1 MYKNLADM
9 YLKASESFGDR
20 PAFWSKDENKE
31 YQSTSFKQLVDLG
44 LSLSEALID
53 LGVKAREHIGVL
65 ADNRLEWIIVDA
77 GVLFSGCANV
87 PRGTDVTDSEME
99 YILTH
104 SEASVVFLEND
115 KMYEKFVKNKSKL
128 KGVETVII
136 MDKDSKTKAKGVL
149 HLYDLIKTGKE
160 LRAKGGHKTEKR
172 IEGIKPDDLFTLIY
186 TSGTTGMPKGVM
198 LMHSNMVHQMEY
210 VVPLILKK
218 SIIRD
223 DDSMLSILPVWH
235 IFERVVEY
243 SAISLGISTFYT
255 KVADLR
261 NDLAKARPS
270 FMASAPRV
278 WESIYTGIYNKIND
292 PKQTPPIRK
301 FLFNTAYLFSRNFN
315 AGVRFLTGKEVDY
328 ENRNIFKSLALAI
341 KAIAQVILF
350 GPFTVSLISAVG
362 YSYIKMYKPELAFL
376 APVLLTIAILGL
388 IFNFKTLDTIVLS
401 KIRQAT
407 GGRLRGTLSG
417 GGALQRHVDNFFN
430 DIGLLVLEGYG
441 MTESAP
447 VISVRHYDHPII
459 GSVGYIVPKTEL
471 QLRDDHGN
479 VLTHINDQRQILA
492 GKLGVKGIVHIKGP
506 QVMKGYY
513 KNPETT
519 KKTIVDGWL
528 NTGDIGFI
536 NFKHTLTLTGR
547 AKETVVLLGGENVE
561 PVPIENRMD
570 ESPYIKQSMVF
581 GQDQKVLG
589 AIIVPDLEVL
599 QPWLAQNG
607 IQAKDIKDLVD
618 NAKVIDFFKKEIRE
632 YNSTKHGFKSFELIQ
647 HVVIAQKPFEIGDEL
662 TNLLKMKRHV
672 ITEKYQK
679 KIDKVYK

>member
-9 YLKASESFGDR
+9 YLKAAESFGDR
-20 PAFWSKDENKE
+20 PAFWSKDETKE
-31 YQSTSFKQLVDLG
+31 YRATSFKQLVDLG
-44 LSLSEALID
+44 LSLAEALID

-77 GVLFSGCANV
+77 GVLFTGGANV
-87 PRGTDVTDSEME
+87 PRGTDVTDSEMDH
-99 YILTH
+99 ILNH
-104 SEASVVFLEND
+104 SEASVVFVEND

-136 MDKDSKTKAKGVL
+136 MDKDSKTKSKGVL
-149 HLYDLIKTGKE
+149 HLYDLIEKGKE
-160 LRAKGGHKTEKR
+160 LRSKGGHKAEKR
-172 IEGIKPDDLFTLIY
+172 IEAIKPDDLFTLIY

-198 LMHSNMVHQMEY
+198 LMHSNMIHQMEN

-218 SIIRD
+218 SLLRD

-278 WESIYTGIYNKIND
+278 WESIYTGIYNRIND
-292 PKQTPPIRK
+292 PKQTPAIRK
-301 FLFNTAYLFSRNFN
+301 FLFNTAYFFSKNYN
-315 AGVRFLTGKEVDY
+315 AGLRFLTGKEVDY
-328 ENRNIFKSLALAI
+328 ENRNIFKSLALGI
-341 KAIAQVILF
+341 RSIIQVLLT
-350 GPFTVSLISAVG
+350 GPFTVSFITGVAYAYV
-362 YSYIKMYKPELAFL
+362 KMYKPELAFL
-376 APVLLTIAILGL
+376 APVLLTVAILGL
-388 IFNFKTLDTIVLS
+388 IFNFKTLDAVVLA

-441 MTESAP
+441 MTETGP

-459 GSVGYIVPKTEL
+459 GSVGYVVPKTEL

-479 VLTHINDQRQILA
+479 VLTHINDQKQLLA

-513 KNPETT
+513 KNPEVT

-536 NFKHTLTLTGR
+536 NYKYTLTLTGR

-599 QPWLAQNG
+599 SPWLKEQG
-607 IQAKDIKDLVD
+607 ISASELKDIIEHP
-618 NAKVIDFFKKEIRE
+618 KVIEFFKKEIRE
-632 YNSTKHGFKSFELIQ
+632 YNSTKQGFKSFELVQ
-647 HVVIAQKPFEIGDEL
+647 HVVIAPKPFEVGDEL

-679 KIDKVYK
+679 RIDKVYK

>member
-9 YLKASESFGDR
+9 YLKAAQAYGDR
-20 PAFWSKDENKE
+20 PAFWSKDETKE
-31 YQSTSFKQLVDLG
+31 YRATSFKQLVDLG
-44 LSLSEALID
+44 LNLAEALID
-53 LGVKAREHIGVL
+53 LGVKAREHVGVI

-77 GVLFSGCANV
+77 AVLFTGSANV
-87 PRGTDVTDSEME
+87 PRGTDVTDAEMDH
-99 YILTH
+99 ILNH
-104 SEASVVFLEND
+104 SEAEVVFLETD
-115 KMYEKFVKNKSKL
+115 KVYEKYSKNKSKL
-128 KGVETVII
+128 KGVKTVII

-149 HLYDLIKTGKE
+149 HLYDLIEKGRE
-160 LRAKGGHKTEKR
+160 LRAHGGKKTEKR
-172 IEGIKPDDLFTLIY
+172 IEAIKPDDLFTLIY

-198 LMHSNMVHQMEY
+198 LMHSNMIHQMEH

-218 SIIRD
+218 SMIKD

-243 SAISLGISTFYT
+243 SAISLGIATFYT
-255 KVADLR
+255 KVSDLR
-261 NDLAKARPS
+261 NDLAKAKPS

-278 WESIYTGIYNKIND
+278 WESIYTGIYNRIND
-292 PKQTPPIRK
+292 PKQTPPVRK
-301 FLFNTAYLFSRNFN
+301 FLFNTAYLFSKNYH
-315 AGVRFLTGKEVDY
+315 AAIRFLSGREVDY
-328 ENRNIFKSLALAI
+328 EGRNIIQSFILGIRA
-341 KAIAQVILF
+341 VIRLVLT
-350 GPFTVSLISAVG
+350 GPFTVSLIAG
-362 YSYIKMYKPELAFL
+362 ASYFYVKTAHPNLPLIPGL
-376 APVLLTIAILGL
+376 LLTVAILGL
-388 IFNFKTLDTIVLS
+388 IFNYKTLDAIVLS

-441 MTESAP
+441 MTETAP
-447 VISVRHYDHPII
+447 VISVRHYDYPII

-471 QLRDDHGN
+471 QIRDDSGK
-479 VLTHINDQRQILA
+479 VLTHINDNKEVLA
-492 GKLGVKGIVHIKGP
+492 GRIGLKGIVHIKGP

-513 KNPETT
+513 KNPEAT
-519 KKTIVDGWL
+519 KKTISDGWI

-536 NFKHTLTLTGR
+536 NFKKTLTLTGR
-547 AKETVVLLGGENVE
+547 AKDTVVLLGGENVE
-561 PVPIENRMD
+561 PVPIENKMD

-589 AIIVPDLEVL
+589 AIIVPDFENLK
-599 QPWLAQNG
+599 PWLEENG
-607 IQAKDIKDLVD
+607 ISAHDIKDLID
-618 NAKVIDFFKKEIRE
+618 HPKVLEFYKREVRE
-632 YNSTKHGFKSFELIQ
+632 YNSTKEGFKSFELVQ
-647 HVVIAQKPFEIGDEL
+647 HIVIAPKPFEIGDEL

>member
-9 YLKASESFGDR
+9 YLKAAESFGDR
-20 PAFWSKDENKE
+20 PAFWSKDETKE
-31 YQSTSFKQLVDLG
+31 YRATSFKQLVDLG
-44 LSLSEALID
+44 LSLAEALID

-77 GVLFSGCANV
+77 GVLFTGGANV
-87 PRGTDVTDSEME
+87 PRGTDVTDSEMDH
-99 YILTH
+99 ILNH
-104 SEASVVFLEND
+104 SEASVVFVEND

-136 MDKDSKTKAKGVL
+136 MDKDSKTKSKGVL
-149 HLYDLIKTGKE
+149 HLYDLIEKGKE
-160 LRAKGGHKTEKR
+160 LRSKGGHKAEKR
-172 IEGIKPDDLFTLIY
+172 IEAIKPDDLFTLIY

-198 LMHSNMVHQMEY
+198 LMHSNMIHQMEN

-218 SIIRD
+218 SLLRD

-278 WESIYTGIYNKIND
+278 WESIYTGIYNRIND
-292 PKQTPPIRK
+292 PKQTPAIRK
-301 FLFNTAYLFSRNFN
+301 FLFNTAYFFSKNYN
-315 AGVRFLTGKEVDY
+315 AGLRFLTGKEVDY
-328 ENRNIFKSLALAI
+328 ENRNIFKSLALGI
-341 KAIAQVILF
+341 RSIVQVLLT
-350 GPFTVSLISAVG
+350 GPFTVSFITGVAYAYV
-362 YSYIKMYKPELAFL
+362 KMYKPELAFL
-376 APVLLTIAILGL
+376 APVLLTVAILGL
-388 IFNFKTLDTIVLS
+388 IFNFKTLDAVVLA

-441 MTESAP
+441 MTETGP

-459 GSVGYIVPKTEL
+459 GSVGYVVPKTEL

-479 VLTHINDQRQILA
+479 VLTHINDQKQLLA

-513 KNPETT
+513 KNPEVT

-536 NFKHTLTLTGR
+536 NYKYTLTLTGR

-599 QPWLAQNG
+599 SPWLKEQG
-607 IQAKDIKDLVD
+607 ISASELKDIIEHP
-618 NAKVIDFFKKEIRE
+618 KVIEFFKKEIRE
-632 YNSTKHGFKSFELIQ
+632 YNSTKQGFKSFELVQ
-647 HVVIAQKPFEIGDEL
+647 HVVIAPKPFEVGDEL

-679 KIDKVYK
+679 RIDKVYK